1 MLLFLLTFFT
11 IYGGVHFYAFLK
23 TKAAFS
29 LGLKSGMPVA
39 LFMLLMVLAPVTVYF
54 LEKYG
59 LNIVARMVSSL
70 GYIWMGLLFIFI
82 SISLAIDVYRFAV
95 HLGGFMSGKDI
106 SAFLLSPKAAF
117 FIALTIG
124 LLASGYGYFEANHIR
139 TERIEIKSPKIKRPV
154 KILQIS
160 DMHLGLIVRKHRL
173 EKILEAMR
181 AEEPDIVVSTGDL
194 VDGQLNDLHGLAELL
209 RSIEPP
215 LGKYAITGNHEFY
228 AGKQALL
235 FTERAG
241 FTFLRGE
248 AINVEGY
255 LNIVGVDDPT
265 GGRYYG
271 LPKDGAEKKLL
282 EGLSQ
287 EEFTLLLKHRPEVS
301 KDSVGI
307 FDLQLSGHTHRGQIF
322 PFRFLT
328 RIFYRYVS
336 GFYKLSGNSNLYVS
350 RGTGT
355 WGPPIRVLAPPEV
368 TVIELSGGN
377 WQQERQ
383 IKQ

>member
-11 IYGGVHFYAFLK
+11 IYGGVHFYAFMK
-23 TKAAFS
+23 AKAAFS
-29 LGLKSGMPVA
+29 LGLKSGTPVA

-59 LNIVARMVSSL
+59 LNITARLVSSV

-82 SISLAIDVYRFAV
+82 STSLAIDVYRFAV
-95 HLGGFMSGKDI
+95 HLSGLISGKDI
-106 SAFLLSPKAAF
+106 SMFLLSSKSAF
-117 FIALTIG
+117 FIALAIG

-139 TERIEIKSPKIKRPV
+139 TERITIKSPKINRPI
-154 KILQIS
+154 KILQVS

-173 EKILEAMR
+173 EKIVEAMR

-194 VDGQLNDLHGLAELL
+194 VDGQINDLPGLAELL
-209 RSIEPP
+209 RSIKPP

-228 AGKQALL
+228 AGKQALV
-235 FTERAG
+235 FTEQAG
-241 FTFLRGE
+241 FTILRGK
-248 AINVEGY
+248 AVNVEGT
-255 LNIVGVDDPT
+255 LNIAGVDDPT

-271 LPKDGAEKKLL
+271 LPKDGVEKKLL
-282 EGLSQ
+282 EGLQQ
-287 EEFTLLLKHRPEVS
+287 EEFTLLLKHRPDVS
-301 KDSVGI
+301 KDTVGL

-328 RIFYRYVS
+328 RIFYRHVS
-336 GFYKLSGNSNLYVS
+336 GFYKLSGNSDIYVS

-368 TVIELSGGN
+368 TVIELLSG
-377 WQQERQ
+377 
-383 IKQ
+383 K